1 MSGANAQLKDSQLAL
16 TGDWLRGAPHP
27 EADDFLQQHQMVAT
41 WKLNADNLGKWD
53 STLLV
58 FLSKICAHAEV
69 KGFAVDFSALPDG
82 LAKLLKLG
90 EYGRKHTPVRTN
102 DATPKSLFVKAGEF
116 GIEIRDTVIEIV
128 DFIGALA
135 LSLWHLVTFRSKM
148 RWTDFREQLF
158 ACGPKAMPITSLISF
173 LMGLILAFVGSI
185 PLKWFQAQQYVA
197 SLVGIGML
205 RLMAPTMVGVVMAG
219 RTSAS
224 YAAELGTMQVNE
236 ELDAMQTLG
245 IPHTDF
251 LVLPRFLAMS
261 LMLPVLTIFAD
272 ITSIVGGLL
281 VAMFDMGL
289 TPHAYIY
296 TLLTTT
302 RLSDL
307 IVGLITCFV
316 LGILDACC
324 GCYQGMHCGRSAAAV
339 GRVTTAAVVYSI
351 VCIVL
356 ATSLITVITVIL
368 KV

>member
-1 MSGANAQLKDSQLAL
+1 MSAASAKLIDGQLAV
-16 TGDWLRGAPHP
+16 TGDWLRGACHP
-27 EADDFLQQHQMVAT
+27 DADEFLREHPMESP
-41 WKLNADNLGKWD
+41 WKLVADNLGKWD

-58 FLSKICAHAEV
+58 FLSRIAMHAEE
-69 KGFAVDFSALPDG
+69 KGLRIDFDKLPDG

-90 EYGRKHTPVRTN
+90 EYGRKHAAKRD
-102 DATPKSLFVKAGEF
+102 DAEADKSLLIQAGKF
-116 GIEIRDTVIEIV
+116 GIELHDTIVGIV
-128 DFIGALA
+128 DFIGALT
-135 LSLWHLVTFRSKM
+135 LSIWRLATFRSKM
-148 RWTDFREQLF
+148 RWTDFRDQLF
-158 ACGPKAMPITSLISF
+158 ACGPMAMPITSLISF

-236 ELDAMQTLG
+236 ELDALQTLG

-251 LVLPRFLAMS
+251 LILPRFLAMS
-261 LMLPVLTIFAD
+261 LMLPILTIFAD
-272 ITSIVGGLL
+272 FTSILGGML
-281 VAMFDMGL
+281 VAVLDMGL
-289 TPHAYIY
+289 TPHAYIH
-296 TLLTTT
+296 TLITTT

-307 IVGLITCFV
+307 TVGLITCFV

-356 ATSLITVITVIL
+356 ATSLITVLTVIL

>member
-1 MSGANAQLKDSQLAL
+1 MTAA
-16 TGDWLRGAPHP
+16 
-27 EADDFLQQHQMVAT
+27 
-41 WKLNADNLGKWD
+41 WKITARDLGKWD

-58 FLSKICAHAEV
+58 FLSRTLALAETQ
-69 KGFAVDFSALPDG
+69 GLRTDFSELPEG
-82 LAKLLKLG
+82 LTRLLKLG
-90 EYGRKHTPVRTN
+90 EYGRAHA
-102 DATPKSLFVKAGEF
+102 ATPQEAADEKSLVHQAGEL
-116 GIEIRDTVIEIV
+116 GIELHSTIGEII
-128 DFIGALA
+128 DFIGAIT

-148 RWTDFREQLF
+148 RWSDFREQVF
-158 ACGPKAMPITSLISF
+158 NCGPMAMPITALISF
-173 LMGLILAFVGSI
+173 LMGLILAFVGAI

-236 ELDAMQTLG
+236 ELDALQTLG
-245 IPHTDF
+245 VPHTDF

-272 ITSIVGGLL
+272 ITSILGGLL
-281 VAMFDMGL
+281 VAVFDMGL
-289 TPHAYIY
+289 TPHAYLH
-296 TLLTTT
+296 TLVTTT

-307 IVGLITCFV
+307 TVGLITCFV

-339 GRVTTAAVVYSI
+339 GRVTTSAVVYSI
-351 VCIVL
+351 VCIVI
-356 ATSLITVITVIL
+356 ATSLITVLTVIL